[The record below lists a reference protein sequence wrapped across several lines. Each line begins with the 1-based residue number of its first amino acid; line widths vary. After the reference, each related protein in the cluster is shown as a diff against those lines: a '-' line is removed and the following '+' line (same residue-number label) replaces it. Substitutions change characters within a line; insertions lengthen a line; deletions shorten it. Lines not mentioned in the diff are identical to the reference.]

1 MGTTD
6 SIILLCLLLSAFFSG
21 MEIAFVSS
29 NRIFI
34 EIEKNKSGFTAKLLG
49 FITQNPSRF
58 ITTML
63 VGNNIT
69 LVIYGILMGDKIIEV
84 LFPAVIGVELP
95 LLILFYQT
103 LISTGII
110 LLTAEFLPKVF
121 FQLYANQLV
130 KFFVL
135 PAAFFHAVFSPI
147 SHFILQLTNV
157 ILRLFFKMGT
167 EKMELAFSKLELGDY
182 IEEQV
187 EGIQNKA
194 QLDAEIQIFQNAL
207 EFATVKAREVMVP
220 RAEVTAIEKGKSI
233 EELKDLFA
241 TTGYSKIPV
250 YEDTVDDIIGF
261 VHAFEMLKQPKSIK
275 EILLPVEFIHEPN
288 PINEVL
294 DRLTRKRKSI
304 AVVLDE
310 YGGTAGLLT
319 IEDIVEE
326 LFGEIEDEH
335 DQVDHYEK
343 QISQTQFEFSARLEI
358 DYLNTT
364 YNLQLPQDENYET
377 LGGLIVYHTEEIPAE
392 GGILSI
398 ENYRIKVI
406 QVSSTKIERVSLEFI
421 QTE

>member
-21 MEIAFVSS
+21 MEIAFISS

-34 EIEKNKSGFTAKLLG
+34 EIEKNKSGLTSKLLA

-69 LVIYGILMGDKIIEV
+69 LVIYGILMGDKIIEA
-84 LFPAVIGVELP
+84 LFPEVIGVELP

-130 KFFVL
+130 RFFAL

-147 SHFILQLTNV
+147 SHFILQLTNAL
-157 ILRLFFKMGT
+157 LRLFFKTGT
-167 EKMELAFSKLELGDY
+167 EKMDLAFSKLELGDY

-194 QLDAEIQIFQNAL
+194 QLDSEIQIFQNAL

-233 EELKDLFA
+233 EELRDLFA
-241 TTGYSKIPV
+241 STGYSKIPV

-343 QISQTQFEFSARLEI
+343 QISHTQFEFSARLEI

-392 GGILSI
+392 GGILSL
-398 ENYRIKVI
+398 ENYRIKVT

-421 QTE
+421 QKE

>member
-1 MGTTD
+1 MDIGD
-6 SIILLCLLLSAFFSG
+6 IIILLCLVLSAFFSG
-21 MEIAFVSS
+21 MEIAFISS

-34 EIEKNKSGFTAKLLG
+34 EIEKNKSGITARVLG

-63 VGNNIT
+63 VGNNIS
-69 LVIYGILMGDKIIEV
+69 LVIYGIFMGDRIIDV
-84 LFPAVIGVELP
+84 FFPFTYGTELP

-103 LISTGII
+103 LISTAII

-130 KFFVL
+130 KFFAI
-135 PAAFFHAVFSPI
+135 PAAFFHAVFSPL
-147 SHFILQLTNV
+147 SLFVLKLTNAL
-157 ILRLFFKMGT
+157 LRLFFKESI
-167 EKMELAFSKLELGDY
+167 EKEDLAFSKIELGDY

-187 EGIQNKA
+187 EGVENKA
-194 QLDAEIQIFQNAL
+194 QLDPEIQIFQNAL
-207 EFATVKAREVMVP
+207 EFATLKAREVMVP
-220 RAEVTAIEKGKSI
+220 RAEMIAIEKGKSI
-233 EELKDLFA
+233 EELKELFA
-241 TTGYSKIPV
+241 STGYSKIPV
-250 YEDTVDDIIGF
+250 YEESIDDIIGF
-261 VHAFEMLKQPKSIK
+261 VHAFEMLKLPKNIK

-343 QISQTQFEFSARLEI
+343 QLSQTQFEFSARLEI
-358 DYLNTT
+358 DYLNAT
-364 YNLQLPQDENYET
+364 YKLDLPEDENYET
-377 LGGLIVYHTEEIPAE
+377 LGGLIVFHTEEIPEE
-392 GGILSI
+392 GGLLNL
-398 ENYRIKVI
+398 ENYRIKVL
-406 QVSSTKIERVSLEFI
+406 QVSSTKIERVSIERI
-421 QTE
+421 IET

>member
-34 EIEKNKSGFTAKLLG
+34 EIEKNKSGFRAKLLG

-84 LFPAVIGVELP
+84 LFPEVIGVELP

-147 SHFILQLTNV
+147 SHFILQLTNAL
-157 ILRLFFKMGT
+157 LRLFFKTGT

-187 EGIQNKA
+187 EGILNKA

-220 RAEVTAIEKGKSI
+220 RAEVTAIEKGKSV

-261 VHAFEMLKQPKSIK
+261 VYAFEMLKQPKSIK

-392 GGILSI
+392 GGVLSI
-398 ENYRIKVI
+398 DNYRIKVT
-406 QVSSTKIERVSLEFI
+406 QVSSTKIERVSLEFFPT
-421 QTE
+421 Q

>member
-1 MGTTD
+1 MDTSD
-6 SIILLCLLLSAFFSG
+6 SIILLCLLFSAFFSG

-34 EIEKNKSGFTAKLLG
+34 EIEKNKKGFTAKLLV

-63 VGNNIT
+63 VGNNIS
-69 LVIYGILMGDKIIEV
+69 LVIYGILMGDKIIEAM
-84 LFPAVIGVELP
+84 FPEAIGVELP

-135 PAAFFHAVFSPI
+135 PAAFFHAIFSPI
-147 SHFILQLTNV
+147 SHFILQLTNAL
-157 ILRLFFKMGT
+157 LRLFFKTGS

-194 QLDAEIQIFQNAL
+194 QLDAEIKIFQNAL
-207 EFATVKAREVMVP
+207 EFTTVKAREVMVP
-220 RAEVTAIEKGKSI
+220 RAEVTAIENGKSI
-233 EELKDLFA
+233 EELRDLFA
-241 TTGYSKIPV
+241 STGYSKIPV
-250 YEDTVDDIIGF
+250 YENSVDDIIGF
-261 VHAFEMLKQPKSIK
+261 VHAFEMLKKPKTIK

-364 YNLQLPQDENYET
+364 YNLQLPQNENYET

-392 GGILSI
+392 GGVLSI
-398 ENYRIKVI
+398 ENYQIKVT
-406 QVSSTKIERVSLEFI
+406 QVSSTKIERVSIEYI

>member
-147 SHFILQLTNV
+147 SHFILQLTNG
-157 ILRLFFKMGT
+157 ILRLFFKTGT

-220 RAEVTAIEKGKSI
+220 RAEVTAIEKGKSV